1 MSAGDRAPLVSVV
14 IPAYDAQP
22 FIAAAVAS
30 ACAQTHRALE
40 VLVVDDGSRDRTAA
54 IVEALAARDPRV
66 RLLRRPHRGVAAAR
80 NRAIEEARGEYI
92 APLDADDI
100 WLPAKIERQLRALE
114 RAPAGTGL
122 VYGWSADLD
131 ADGRLT
137 GGYCAHE
144 LPPHVPA
151 ALLFRNFI
159 GCSSVPLIRRICFER
174 AGAYQPAYAARGAQ
188 GCEDLDLYRRI
199 ARYYEFA
206 LVREFLVGYRQTPG
220 RMSSNALAMAR
231 SFRLALRDCGAR
243 RPAIAPRVL
252 RWSLARQCF
261 ALHYRAR
268 GNRRYGSALAL
279 LLFSAG
285 IDPRLLLEPEFY
297 QALRPGRPA
306 AGAASRRRPPP
317 DATFAA
323 IEAAR
328 LLRPSPLFE
337 RFADLYAYRLG
348 VAQTL
353 LAGAAAA
360 PPPAPAAGRVL
371 PAIDESRP

>member
-1 MSAGDRAPLVSVV
+1 MPGRPDASHAPAGRRLRKPRECARERRRPRAARVRRHPRVRCATLHCRRRRFRLRTDPSRARSAGGGRRLARPDGGDRRGAGRARPPGAPAAPGGVCGNRGSARVSAGDRAPLVSVV

-231 SFRLALRDCGAR
+231 SFRLALRDC
-243 RPAIAPRVL
+243 
-252 RWSLARQCF
+252 
-261 ALHYRAR
+261 
-268 GNRRYGSALAL
+268 
-279 LLFSAG
+279 
-285 IDPRLLLEPEFY
+285 
-297 QALRPGRPA
+297 
-306 AGAASRRRPPP
+306 
-317 DATFAA
+317 
-323 IEAAR
+323 
-328 LLRPSPLFE
+328 
-337 RFADLYAYRLG
+337 
-348 VAQTL
+348 
-353 LAGAAAA
+353 
-360 PPPAPAAGRVL
+360 
-371 PAIDESRP
+371 